1 MRVTVP
7 TPAAND
13 METLGERLKRTL
25 DEQGISQRQLAQR
38 LAGSRAPKRKV
49 ESVRR
54 QIVRWANDQ
63 AVPEPANASRLAAV
77 LGTEEG
83 YFTAESSTQTVAE
96 AIQALASGVDDIRA
110 ALLDVRDRVRALEE
124 RTPQPRRRRG
134 SG

>member
-1 MRVTVP
+1 MRVTVS
-7 TPAAND
+7 TSAAND

-38 LAGSRAPKRKV
+38 LAGTRAPNRKV

-63 AVPEPANASRLAAV
+63 AVPEPANASRLASV
-77 LGTEEG
+77 LGTEDD
-83 YFTAESSTQTVAE
+83 YFTAESSTRSVAE

-110 ALLDVRDRVRALEE
+110 ALLDVRDRVQALEE
-124 RTPQPRRRRG
+124 QSGRPRRRRG
-134 SG
+134 PE